1 MADTFQLE
9 VVTPERLIV
18 RDTVTE
24 AQIPAKD
31 GYIGVLPGHAP
42 LLSILGSGPMT
53 YFLAGAKKIVAI
65 HGGFVE
71 VLPDQVRVLANVGEP
86 GEEIDV
92 VKAREGL
99 RAANDRLAQLQ
110 GGAEA
115 DPAAALEEAELWRA
129 RVEAAESK

>member
-1 MADTFQLE
+1 MAETIQLE

-18 RDTVTE
+18 RDAVTE

-53 YFLAGAKKIVAI
+53 YFLNGSKKTVAI

-71 VLPDQVRVLANVGEP
+71 VLPDQIRVLANVGEP
-86 GEEIDV
+86 AEEIDV
-92 VKAREGL
+92 VKARQGLQAAEG
-99 RAANDRLAQLQ
+99 RIAQLQ

-115 DPAAALEEAELWRA
+115 DPAEALAEAELWRA
-129 RVEAAESK
+129 RVESAESK

>member
-1 MADTFQLE
+1 MPDTFQLE
-9 VVTPERLIV
+9 VVTPERLLV
-18 RDTVTE
+18 RDSVAE
-24 AQIPAKD
+24 AQIPAKS

-53 YFLAGAKKIVAI
+53 YFLNGSKKTIAI

-86 GEEIDV
+86 AEEIDV
-92 VKAREGL
+92 QKAREGL
-99 RAANDRLAQLQ
+99 RDATERMQLQ
-110 GGAEA
+110 AGSEA

-129 RVEAAESK
+129 RVDSAEGK

>member
-1 MADTFQLE
+1 MAETIQLE

-18 RDTVTE
+18 RDAVTE

-53 YFLAGAKKIVAI
+53 YFLNGSKKTVAI

-86 GEEIDV
+86 AEEIDV
-92 VKAREGL
+92 TKARQGL
-99 RAANDRLAQLQ
+99 QAAEARVAQLQ

-115 DPAAALEEAELWRA
+115 DPAEALAEAELWRS
-129 RVEAAESK
+129 RVESAEGK